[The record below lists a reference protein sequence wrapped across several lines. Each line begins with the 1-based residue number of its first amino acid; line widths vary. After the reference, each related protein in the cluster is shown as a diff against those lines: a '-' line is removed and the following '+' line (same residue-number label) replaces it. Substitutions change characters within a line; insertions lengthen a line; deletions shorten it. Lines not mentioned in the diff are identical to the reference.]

1 MVAPRASKRT
11 AAALPF
17 AAGAVYF
24 AVVFAIGFL
33 LGAMRVLIVVP
44 RTGVRA
50 AELAEAPLMLLAT
63 VLAARLV
70 VRRFAIPPMIVTR
83 LVTGFV
89 ALALLLLAELTM
101 VVVARHES
109 LSDYVASRDG
119 VSGSVYVALLCLFAL
134 MPAIL
139 ASRPIARLGSGG
151 SRP

>member
-1 MVAPRASKRT
+1 MDAPRASKRT
-11 AAALPF
+11 AARPF

-24 AVVFAIGFL
+24 AVVFAVGFV
-33 LGAMRVLIVVP
+33 LGAIRVLIVVP
-44 RTGVRA
+44 RTGVRT

-83 LVTGFV
+83 LVTGSV
-89 ALALLLLAELTM
+89 ALALLLLAELAM
-101 VVVARHES
+101 VVIARHES
-109 LSDYVASRDG
+109 LSDYVASRDR

-139 ASRPIARLGSGG
+139 ASRPLARLGSGG